1 MKSSLAA
8 LATVP
13 AIALILASGPVRA
26 EVTSA
31 GSLGGTGS
39 GGSCLLGRV
48 DREAA
53 TTSLCRSCHDG
64 TLAAHVDGHPVDIVY
79 EVAVARNP
87 RLRTRYELSRRL
99 ALPEGKISC
108 VTCHDGASR
117 EPMHTSLPMSRSAL
131 CFGCHAV

>member
-8 LATVP
+8 LATIP
-13 AIALILASGPVRA
+13 AIALVLASGPAHA
-26 EVTSA
+26 ETSSA
-31 GSLGGTGS
+31 GSLGGTSS

-48 DREAA
+48 DRQAA
-53 TTSLCRSCHDG
+53 TTSLCLSCHDG
-64 TLAAHVDGHPVDIVY
+64 TVAAHRDGHPVDIVY

-99 ALPEGKISC
+99 ALPDGKISC
-108 VTCHDGASR
+108 VTCHDGASS